1 MRFFG
6 KREIDD
12 AILYNEIRD
21 VMVNFGVNM
30 ATPKTS
36 PKEEEV
42 KSDPI
47 ILFSQTNMTQD
58 ISTVSNVNKK
68 KSRRR

>member
-6 KREIDD
+6 KPEIED

-36 PKEEEV
+36 PKEEEI

-47 ILFSQTNMTQD
+47 IFSQTNMT
-58 ISTVSNVNKK
+58 
-68 KSRRR
+68 

>member
-6 KREIDD
+6 KPEIDD

-30 ATPKTS
+30 TTPKTS

-47 ILFSQTNMTQD
+47 IFSQTNMTQD